1 MLQKAHY
8 LVFQIFPISR
18 APEIG
23 KLDSSHSSFQ
33 PKKGNTTGN
42 TVADLSNH
50 LCTEHREQADDKTV
64 DFAADE

>member
-33 PKKGNTTGN
+33 LQPKKGNTA
-42 TVADLSNH
+42 VADLSNH